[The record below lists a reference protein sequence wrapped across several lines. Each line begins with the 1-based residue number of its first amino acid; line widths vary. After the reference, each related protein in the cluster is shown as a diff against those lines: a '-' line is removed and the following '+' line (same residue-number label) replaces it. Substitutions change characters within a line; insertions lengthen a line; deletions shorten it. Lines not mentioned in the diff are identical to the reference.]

1 MPNYASGIVNASA
14 RLDDINFNNLNGKI
28 NAEAK
33 GILNAVVLSQI
44 MDKKIS
50 KQYKLWFKYQSRFKK

>member
-50 KQYKLWFKYQSRFKK
+50 KQYKL